1 MNEIFADVAVIG
13 GGAAGLICAGT
24 AAKRGLNVI
33 IIEKNQKCARKVMIT
48 GKGRCNLTNKS
59 DLQQLITSVPKNGR
73 FLYSAF
79 SEFTPDD
86 IIDLVESFG
95 VKTKV
100 ERGKRVFPVSDKA
113 VDIVDALVSYAMSN
127 GATIINSPAKDIIT
141 TNNTLSE
148 IHLENGDVVKAE
160 NTIIATG
167 GMSYPGTG
175 STGDGYEFARKI
187 GHTVNELTPS
197 LVPLNTREGYAAA
210 MQGLSL
216 KNVRV
221 TAVDNRKNGRVIYED
236 FGELMFTHFGLT
248 GPTILSMSAHLRN
261 MTDSRYSVHIDL
273 KPALDEKTLD
283 ARLIRD
289 FMQNSNKI
297 FQNSLSELLPSKMI
311 PVIVRLSEIPATLKV
326 NQITKEQRAKLLKLI
341 KCLPFTITGFRP
353 ISEAIVT
360 SGGVNVKEVDPKT
373 MRSKICENV
382 YFAGEI
388 LDVDAYT
395 GGFNLQ
401 IAFSTGFVAGKSV
414 CIGKGNYD

>member
-1 MNEIFADVAVIG
+1 MI
-13 GGAAGLICAGT
+13 
-24 AAKRGLNVI
+24 
-33 IIEKNQKCARKVMIT
+33 IT

-127 GATIINSPAKDIIT
+127 GATIINSPAKDIT
-141 TNNTLSE
+141 TNNNTLSE

-248 GPTILSMSAHLRN
+248 GPTILSMSAHLRI

-273 KPALDEKTLD
+273 KPALDE
-283 ARLIRD
+283 
-289 FMQNSNKI
+289 
-297 FQNSLSELLPSKMI
+297 
-311 PVIVRLSEIPATLKV
+311 
-326 NQITKEQRAKLLKLI
+326 
-341 KCLPFTITGFRP
+341 
-353 ISEAIVT
+353 
-360 SGGVNVKEVDPKT
+360 
-373 MRSKICENV
+373 
-382 YFAGEI
+382 
-388 LDVDAYT
+388 
-395 GGFNLQ
+395 
-401 IAFSTGFVAGKSV
+401 
-414 CIGKGNYD
+414 

>member
-1 MNEIFADVAVIG
+1 MSEIFTDIAIIG

-24 AAKRGLNVI
+24 AAKRGLKVL
-33 IIEKNQKCARKVMIT
+33 IIEKNSKCARKVMIT

-59 DLQQLITSVPKNGR
+59 DLQQLIAAVPKNGR

-86 IIDLVESFG
+86 IISIVESYG

-100 ERGKRVFPVSDKA
+100 ERGKRVFPQSDNA
-113 VDIVDALVSYAMSN
+113 VDVVDALVSYALSN
-127 GATIINSPAKDIIT
+127 GAQIVNSPATDVSSENGLVTDIV
-141 TNNTLSE
+141 
-148 IHLENGDVVKAE
+148 LENGDVVKPKE
-160 NTIIATG
+160 VVIATG

-175 STGDGYEFARKI
+175 STGDGYIFAKKL
-187 GHTVNELTPS
+187 GHTVTELSPS
-197 LVPLNTREGYAAA
+197 LVPLNVREGYAAA

-216 KNVRV
+216 KNVGV
-221 TAVDNRKNGRVIYED
+221 TAVDNQKNGKTVYTD

-261 MTDSRYSVHIDL
+261 MSDGKYSVYIDL

-283 ARLIRD
+283 TRLIRD
-289 FMQNSNKI
+289 FEKNSNKI
-297 FQNSLSELLPSKMI
+297 FQNSLADLLPSKMI
-311 PVIVRLSEIPATLKV
+311 PVIVRLSCIPATQKV
-326 NQITKEQRAKLLKLI
+326 NQITKEQRQKLVKLLKS
-341 KCLPFTITGFRP
+341 LPFTITSFRP

-360 SGGVNVKEVDPKT
+360 SGGVNVKEIDPKT
-373 MRSKICENV
+373 MRSKICKNA
-382 YFAGEI
+382 YFIGEV

-401 IAFSTGFVAGKSV
+401 IAFSTGYVAGVSV
-414 CIGKGNYD
+414 GNEEV